1 MSLNVARRF
10 QAVFYKDLQKSCGD
24 ARTRAGGSWVMTR
37 IFVSIFAALCAGTAL
52 AGGPDAPATSLSE
65 RAPEDEIIYFVLP
78 DRFENGDRAN
88 DRGGIEGTRLDHG
101 FDPAHKGFYHG
112 GDLKGLMQRLDYI
125 QGLGATAIWLA
136 PVFRNKPVQG
146 PPGRESAGYH
156 GYWITDF
163 LDVDPHFGTRAEF
176 KALVDAAHARG
187 MKVYMDIITNH
198 TADVIKY
205 AECSGPEA
213 PEEYRDNAACPYRS
227 EGEYPYTTRG
237 DASGARINEGF
248 LGTGPGH
255 LTAENFAHL
264 TNPDWAY
271 TTYVPEAE
279 KAIKN
284 PAWLNDPI
292 YYHNRGDSFWEG
304 ESRVTGDFSGLDDV
318 MTTNPRVTQ
327 GFIEI
332 YKQWITDFKVDG
344 FRIDTAKHVNPE
356 FWQAFA
362 PAILEHARAEGIPHF
377 HMFGEAY
384 EFDPAHLAKFT
395 THAGLPAVLD
405 FAFQGRVRDVVA
417 GGKPATALSYLFET
431 DTVYAKGFE
440 TARQLPTF
448 LGNHDMGRF
457 AMFVKEANPDISD
470 DELVN
475 RIVLGHALMM
485 FSRGV
490 PTIYYGDE
498 QGFVSDGN
506 DQDARETMFPS
517 VTPVYVDNDL
527 AGTRAGVADSNFDP
541 AHPVYRAI
549 AAMAAIRTA
558 EPALRRGAQ
567 LTRHADHDPAAG
579 GGALAISR
587 LDPHG
592 EGEIVIAFNAG
603 NAPRDLA
610 FPVDGR
616 AVRWVSLSGD
626 CPANSAAPGAYR
638 LTVPATGYVV
648 CKAEY

>member
-1 MSLNVARRF
+1 MARILVGI
-10 QAVFYKDLQKSCGD
+10 A
-24 ARTRAGGSWVMTR
+24 
-37 IFVSIFAALCAGTAL
+37 AALSASTAL
-52 AGGPDAPATSLSE
+52 AGGQDASAPSSAPAPLLTE
-65 RAPEDEIIYFVLP
+65 RLPEDEIIYFVLP
-78 DRFENGDRAN
+78 DRFENGDQAN
-88 DRGGIEGTRLDHG
+88 DRGGIAGTRLDHG
-101 FDPAHKGFYHG
+101 FDPTHKGFYQG
-112 GDLKGLMQRLDYI
+112 GDLRGLMQRLDYI
-125 QGLGATAIWLA
+125 QNLGATAIWLA

-146 PPGRESAGYH
+146 PPGRESSGYH

-187 MKVYMDIITNH
+187 MKVFMDIITNH

-205 AECSGPEA
+205 KECSGPKA
-213 PEEYRDNAACPYRS
+213 PREYRDNATCPYRG
-227 EGEYPYTTRG
+227 EGEYPYTTQG
-237 DASGARINEGF
+237 TADGAPINDGF
-248 LGTGPGH
+248 LGTDPKH
-255 LTAENFAHL
+255 LTAENFARL

-271 TTYVPEAE
+271 TTYVPDAE

-284 PAWLNDPI
+284 PEWLNNPI
-292 YYHNRGDSFWEG
+292 YYTNRGDSVWEG
-304 ESRVTGDFSGLDDV
+304 ESRTTGDFSGLDDL
-318 MTTNPRVTQ
+318 MTTNPRVVE
-327 GFIEI
+327 GFIDI

-362 PAILEHARAEGIPHF
+362 PAILDHARDQGIPNF

-384 EFDPAHLAKFT
+384 EFEPAHLAKFT

-431 DTVYAKGFE
+431 DVVYAKGFA
-440 TARQLPTF
+440 TAKQLPTF

-457 AMFVKEANPDISD
+457 SMFVKQANPGISD
-470 DELVN
+470 SELVR
-475 RIVLGHALMM
+475 RITLGHALMM

-517 VTPVYVDNDL
+517 VTQVYTDNTL
-527 AGTRAGVADSNFDP
+527 AGTKASVAASNFDP
-541 AHPVYRAI
+541 AHPIYRAI
-549 AAMAAIRTA
+549 ADMATIRIS
-558 EPALRRGAQ
+558 EPALRRGEQ
-567 LTRHADHDPAAG
+567 ITRHADHETGKAG
-579 GGALAISR
+579 NVLVISR
-587 LDPHG
+587 LDPDDRG
-592 EGEIVIAFNAG
+592 EVVIAFNAG
-603 NAPRDLA
+603 AAARTLG

-616 AVRWVSLSGD
+616 ARKWGSLSGT
-626 CPANSAAPGAYR
+626 CPANSAAPGAYT
-638 LTVPATGYVV
+638 LTVPAHGYVV